1 MKKYQLIA
9 ILLIGIFF
17 LGSINL
23 VQAISR
29 EGKINKN
36 VYINDIDLSNLY
48 KNEAISKIK
57 DRINLNNEISL
68 KYNDKKFKLKL
79 NEIGVNYNID
89 EAVSLAYMIGRDK
102 DFISNIKT
110 KINLDLGENKSI
122 KLNYTY
128 NEDKLNYYIN
138 LINSEIKV
146 EPLNADIRL
155 VDGKLTYEKE
165 LYGLKIDEEDLKK
178 SILNNLE
185 NISSKE
191 ITINVK
197 NLTPKYLYKELS
209 KVDTELGY
217 YETDFNENNKHRV
230 NNIKIASDAINNIIV
245 NPGEEFSF
253 NEHIQNCYVKK
264 MFEKAPI
271 IVNGKLEEGLGGGI
285 CQVSSTLY
293 NAVLY
298 SGLEVTRIRNHS
310 IPSSYINKGRDA
322 TVSHGNLDFRFKNNS
337 DTSIV
342 IFSNVNNNKV
352 KTTIYGQ
359 AKNKKNIEIF
369 TDIVEC
375 IPNNTEIKN
384 SNELY
389 KGEKYIEEGRK
400 GYKVKTYR
408 VYKESQD
415 IELINESY
423 YPPKNKII
431 IYGNK

>member
-1 MKKYQLIA
+1 MKKYKLIA

-17 LGSINL
+17 LGNINL
-23 VQAISR
+23 VQATSR

-36 VYINDIDLSNLY
+36 VYINDIELSHLY
-48 KNEAISKIK
+48 KSEAISKIK
-57 DRINLNNEISL
+57 NVINLNNEINL
-68 KYNDKKFKLKL
+68 KYNDKEYTLKL
-79 NEIGVNYNID
+79 NDIGVNYNID
-89 EAVSLAYMIGRDK
+89 EAVNLAYLIGRDK

-110 KINLDLGENKSI
+110 KINLESGENKSI
-122 KLNYTY
+122 KLKYTY
-128 NEDKLNYYIN
+128 DEDKLNYYIN
-138 LINSEIKV
+138 LINAEIKV
-146 EPLNADIRL
+146 EPLNSYIKL

-165 LYGLKIDEEDLKK
+165 LYGLNVDEEDLKK
-178 SILNNLE
+178 SILNNIE
-185 NISSKE
+185 NISSQE
-191 ITINVK
+191 IVINIK
-197 NLTPKYLYKELS
+197 KLTPKYLYKELS
-209 KVDTELGY
+209 TVDTELGN
-217 YETDFNENNKHRV
+217 YETSFNENIKNRV
-230 NNIKIASDAINNIIV
+230 NNIKTASNAINNIIV

-253 NEHIQNCYVKK
+253 NEHMQNCYEKK

-298 SGLEVTRIRNHS
+298 SGLEITRINNHS

-337 DTSIV
+337 DTPIV
-342 IFSNVNNNKV
+342 IFSNVQNNKV
-352 KTTIYGQ
+352 KTKIYGQ
-359 AKNKKNIEIF
+359 SKNKKNIEVF

-375 IPNNTEIKN
+375 IPNGIKIKN

-389 KGEKYIEEGRK
+389 KGEKHIEEGRK

-408 VYKESQD
+408 IYKENKET
-415 IELINESY
+415 ELINESY
-423 YPPKNKII
+423 YPPKDKVI

>member
-1 MKKYQLIA
+1 MKKYKLIA

-36 VYINDIDLSNLY
+36 VYINGIDLSHLY
-48 KNEAISKIK
+48 KFEAISKIK
-57 DRINLNNEISL
+57 ERINLNNEISL
-68 KYNDKKFKLKL
+68 KYNDKEYKLKL
-79 NEIGVNYNID
+79 NDIGVNYNID
-89 EAVSLAYMIGRDK
+89 ETVNLAYLVGRDK

-110 KINLDLGENKSI
+110 KIDLASGEKKLI

-128 NEDKLNYYIN
+128 DEDKLNSYIN
-138 LINSEIKV
+138 QINSEIKV
-146 EPLNADIRL
+146 EPLNANIRL
-155 VDGKLTYEKE
+155 VDGKLIYEKE
-165 LYGLKIDEEDLKK
+165 SYGLNIDEENLKK
-178 SILNNLE
+178 SILNNIE
-185 NISSKE
+185 NIYSKE
-191 ITINVK
+191 IIINTTK
-197 NLTPKYLYKELS
+197 LTPKYLYDELS
-209 KVDTELGY
+209 TIDAELGN
-217 YETDFNENNKHRV
+217 YETIFNENIKNRV
-230 NNIKIASDAINNIIV
+230 NNIKIASNAINNIIV
-245 NPGEEFSF
+245 NPGDEFSF
-253 NEHIQNCYVKK
+253 NEHMQNCYEKNF
-264 MFEKAPI
+264 FEKAPI

-298 SGLEVTRIRNHS
+298 AGLEITKINNHS

-337 DTSIV
+337 DTPIV
-342 IFSNVNNNKV
+342 IFSSVHNNKV
-352 KTTIYGQ
+352 KTTIYGKY
-359 AKNKKNIEIF
+359 KNKKNIEIF

-375 IPNNTEIKN
+375 IPNKTEIKK

-389 KGEKYIEEGRK
+389 KGEKHIEEGRK

-408 VYKESQD
+408 IYKENKD

>member
-1 MKKYQLIA
+1 MKKYKLIA

-57 DRINLNNEISL
+57 ERINLNNEISL
-68 KYNDKKFKLKL
+68 KYNDKEFKLKL

-89 EAVSLAYMIGRDK
+89 EAVSSAYMIGRDK

-110 KINLDLGENKSI
+110 KIDLEFGENKSI

-146 EPLNADIRL
+146 EPLNANIKL
-155 VDGKLTYEKE
+155 VAGKLTYEKE

-191 ITINVK
+191 ITINIK

-230 NNIKIASDAINNIIV
+230 NNIKIASDAINNIIL

-253 NEHIQNCYVKK
+253 NEHMHNCYVKK

-271 IVNGKLEEGLGGGI
+271 ILNGKLKEGLGGGI

-298 SGLEVTRIRNHS
+298 SGLEVTKIRNHS

-337 DTSIV
+337 DTPIV
-342 IFSNVNNNKV
+342 IFSNVHNNKV
-352 KTTIYGQ
+352 KTKIYGQ

-431 IYGNK
+431 IYGSK